1 MALPSTPLPADGY
14 APMSV
19 TYTLG
24 TSNGL
29 TLKLSLGVP
38 STGHRTAAEEF
49 LPYLEEALNNLR
61 TNYQNDVPQ
70 TVTYIGRSYEGSVQ
84 DSI

>member
-19 TYTLG
+19 IYTLG

-29 TLKLSLGVP
+29 TVKINLGVP
-38 STGHRTAAEEF
+38 SGDRRTAAEEF
-49 LPYLEEALNNLR
+49 LPYLEEALNTLR
-61 TNYQNDVPQ
+61 TNYQNDVLQ
-70 TVTYIGRSYEGSVQ
+70 TVSYIARSYEGSFQ